1 MFVPFFAV
9 PLAASWIAAAD
20 GTPKLDVTQSC
31 RGAAAA
37 GYVDQTTERLKSCLD
52 SEQRTRELLDKSWT
66 TFSAADRVYC
76 LGSIKGYAPT
86 YTELA
91 TCLEMRRDVQRLR
104 ETPAGPARPRPSR

>member
-31 RGAAAA
+31 RAAAA

-52 SEQRTRELLDKSWT
+52 SEQRTREWVAKGKTVEDLLKE
-66 TFSAADRVYC
+66 FGR
-76 LGSIKGYAPT
+76 I
-86 YTELA
+86 
-91 TCLEMRRDVQRLR
+91 
-104 ETPAGPARPRPSR
+104 